1 MQHSTRPFGQVAH
14 ATSTGATETL
24 TPEER
29 LRRYA
34 ELAVRVGANVQ
45 EGQDVIVTG
54 YVEHAEIA
62 RAIARESYRAGA
74 KHVIVLY
81 ADLHL
86 RHAAIELGPEEELG
100 WSAPHLLDL
109 YKRAHDERPALI
121 SLSGNP
127 DPDLL
132 GDLDSALVGRSEP
145 KELRA
150 VSLELVSAR
159 RINWTIVAA
168 PNPGWATQ
176 VFGKPDV
183 ERLWAAVAVATRLD
197 EDDPVAAWNAHAT
210 RLQERADG
218 LNERVFDALRFT
230 GPGTDLTVGLVR
242 DARWTCARMQT
253 EAGIEHI
260 PNMPTEEV
268 FTSPDWRRAEG
279 VVRSTAPLLAAGSR
293 VDDLEVRFEAGK
305 IVHVEASAGAEII
318 RYQLSVDEQ
327 APFLGEVALVDGSS
341 AVSRTGL
348 VFHDTLFDENA
359 TCHIAFGS
367 GFPKALNG
375 AENLSPAELLERGVN
390 VSGVHT
396 DFMIGG
402 PEVEVVGLSANG
414 AETPLIR
421 GDVWQLT

>member
-1 MQHSTRPFGQVAH
+1 M
-14 ATSTGATETL
+14 
-24 TPEER
+24 TPDER

-81 ADLHL
+81 GDLHV
-86 RHAAIELGPEEELG
+86 RRAAIELGPEEEIG
-100 WSAPHLLDL
+100 WSAPHMLDL
-109 YKRAHDERPALI
+109 YRRAYDDRPAFI
-121 SLSGNP
+121 SLTGNP

-132 GDLDSALVGRSEP
+132 GSLDAALVGRSEP

-150 VSLELVSAR
+150 ASLELITAR
-159 RINWTIVAA
+159 RINWTVVAA
-168 PNPGWATQ
+168 PNAGWATQ
-176 VFGKPDV
+176 VFGEPDV
-183 ERLWAAVAVATRLD
+183 ERLWNAVATATRLD
-197 EDDPVAAWNAHAT
+197 EDDPVAAWNEHVSA
-210 RLQERADG
+210 LQERADG
-218 LNERVFDALRFT
+218 LNQRSFDAIRFS
-230 GPGTDLTVGLVR
+230 GPGTDLTVGLVP
-242 DARWTCARMQT
+242 DVHWTCARMQT

-260 PNMPTEEV
+260 PNMPTEEA

-293 VDDLEVRFEAGK
+293 VDDLEVRFEGGK
-305 IVHVEASAGAEII
+305 IVDVKASAGAEII
-318 RYQLSVDEQ
+318 RHQLSVDEQ

-341 AVSRTGL
+341 AVKKTGL
-348 VFHDTLFDENA
+348 IFHDTLFDENA

-375 AENLSPAELLERGVN
+375 ASELSPEELLDRGVN

-402 PEVEVVGLSANG
+402 PAVEVVGLDAGG
-414 AETPLIR
+414 AETPIIR